1 MHETIQSYPWAVA
14 LLGLVLVIVGTMG
27 ANNQSLSGDPVRLV
41 FDIGAIAGWVLLIG
55 GIVIFVKSKKAKKG
69 DGEE

>member
-27 ANNQSLSGDPVRLV
+27 ANNQSLSGDPVQLV
-41 FDIGAIAGWVLLIG
+41 FDIGAITGWVLLIG
-55 GIVIFVKSKKAKKG
+55 GIVMFVKGKKAKKG
-69 DGEE
+69 NDGE